1 MLQASEANGTLE
13 MLGANHNRLSAHD
26 NLRVEASSAIFELRI
41 ETECVVCGIEKL
53 IGDHENDDELVAR
66 LRKVVSF
73 AQRAIQSADAVEAT
87 FQAYAAESGGMN
99 KPD

>member
-1 MLQASEANGTLE
+1 MLWTSEANGTVE

-26 NLRVEASSAIFELRI
+26 NLRVEASTAIFELRI

-73 AQRAIQSADAVEAT
+73 AQRAIESADAVEAK
-87 FQAYAAESGGMN
+87 FQAYAAENGGMN
-99 KPD
+99 EPD